1 MQWTGKKESPVSTKT
16 SFILPEDT
24 GMKKSLLMTVV
35 FTLLFMLSSVVMSFA
50 EEADDFRGMR
60 WGTPIAEIRKTH
72 ELVMTQ
78 ATGKDQFVYYS
89 IVNDNLR
96 FEGVMADSIRYFF
109 WKDRF
114 TGVVIVATG
123 KDDFDLLK
131 GAAEKRFG
139 LGMTGI
145 GPSGEEVN
153 VWEGEATMASLSRE
167 KTTGK
172 TQLVLFSK
180 MIHELKEGLEA
191 EKADVES
198 EKE

>member
-1 MQWTGKKESPVSTKT
+1 MKRYLFTAVIF
-16 SFILPEDT
+16 SF
-24 GMKKSLLMTVV
+24 LL
-35 FTLLFMLSSVVMSFA
+35 MLSSVITSFA
-50 EEADDFRGMR
+50 EKMDDFRGMK

-72 ELVMTQ
+72 ELMMRQ
-78 ATGKDQFVYYS
+78 DDGKDQFVYYS
-89 IVNDNLR
+89 MVNDDLR
-96 FEGVMADSIRYFF
+96 FEGVEAESIRYFF
-109 WKDRF
+109 WKDIF
-114 TGVVIVATG
+114 AGVVIVARD
-123 KDDFDLLK
+123 KADFDLLK

-153 VWEGEATMASLSRE
+153 VWEGEATVASLSRE

-180 MIHELKEGLEA
+180 MINELKEGLET
-191 EKADVES
+191 EKADVKA